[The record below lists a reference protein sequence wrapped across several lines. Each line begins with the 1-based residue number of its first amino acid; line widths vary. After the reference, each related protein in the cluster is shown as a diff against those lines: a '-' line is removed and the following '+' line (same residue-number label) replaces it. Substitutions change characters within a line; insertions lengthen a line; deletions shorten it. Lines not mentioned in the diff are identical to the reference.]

1 MASYTV
7 NTLAQQQEM
16 LEKIGAESLD
26 SLFTAVPDSLK
37 LQRPLNL
44 PLGKSEFA
52 VAKKMKELASLNEVF
67 SVILRGAGSEK
78 HYIPSVVRQL
88 SGREEFVTAYTPY
101 QSELSQGILQTIFE
115 FQTGICE
122 LTGMDASNASV
133 YDGASA
139 VAEAVNMTIDRKRT
153 VVLLPDNLH
162 PHTLTTV
169 KTYTHWSNIELK
181 TVKTLNGRI
190 DVGSLNE
197 LLNETSACLVIQ
209 NPNFYGLIENVSE
222 LSAVVHAAGAKV
234 IVSSNP
240 MTLGVLKSP
249 REAGADIAVGEA
261 QPLGMSMAFGGPY
274 LGYMATVTEL
284 VRRLPGRIVGQSL
297 DLDGKRAF
305 TLTLQAR
312 EQHIR
317 REKASSSICS
327 NQAHCALIAGMY
339 LAALGPGGLREVAVQ
354 SSSKAHYLAEQLT
367 SIGFKLRYDGPFFH
381 EFVTDGPLT
390 SVTVENALHKRGI
403 LSGLPLGENGMLWC
417 CTETVSKHDIDRTIL
432 ILKEVLA

>member
-26 SLFTAVPDSLK
+26 SLFTAIPETLK
-37 LQRPLNL
+37 LKRPLSL
-44 PLGKSEFA
+44 PLAQSEFA

-67 SVILRGAGSEK
+67 NVVLRGAGSEK

-101 QSELSQGILQTIFE
+101 QSELSQGILQSIFE

-139 VAEAVNMTIDRKRT
+139 VAEAVNMTIDRKRN

-162 PHTLTTV
+162 PHTLATV
-169 KTYTHWSNIELK
+169 KTYTRWANIELK
-181 TVKTLNGRI
+181 TVKSVNGII
-190 DVGSLNE
+190 DIPLLKD
-197 LLNETSACLVIQ
+197 LLNDTSACLVIQ

-222 LSAVVHAAGAKV
+222 LSDVVHSVGAKV

-240 MTLGVLKSP
+240 MTLGLLKSP

-274 LGYMATVTEL
+274 LGYMATVSEM

-297 DLDGKRAF
+297 DLDGKRVF

-339 LAALGPGGLREVAVQ
+339 LAAMGPHGLREVAVQ
-354 SSSKAHYLAEQLT
+354 SSSKAHYLAEQL
-367 SIGFKLRYDGPFFH
+367 SLIGFKLRYDGPFFH

-390 SVTVENALHKRGI
+390 SVTVETVLHKRGI

>member
-190 DVGSLNE
+190 DVASLKE
-197 LLNETSACLVIQ
+197 LLSETSACLVIQ
-209 NPNFYGLIENVSE
+209 NPNFFGLIENVSE

-261 QPLGMSMAFGGPY
+261 QPLGMTMAFGGPY
-274 LGYMATVTEL
+274 LGYMATVSEL

-339 LAALGPGGLREVAVQ
+339 LAAMGPGGLREVAVQ
-354 SSSKAHYLAEQLT
+354 SSSKAHYLAEQLI
-367 SIGFKLRYDGPFFH
+367 SIGFKLRYEGPFFH

>member
-7 NTLAQQQEM
+7 NTLAQQQAM

-190 DVGSLNE
+190 DVASLKE
-197 LLNETSACLVIQ
+197 ALSETSACLVIQ

-339 LAALGPGGLREVAVQ
+339 LAAMGPVGLREVAIQ
-354 SSSKAHYLAEQLT
+354 SSSKAHYLAEQLA

-403 LSGLPLGENGMLWC
+403 LSGLPLGKNGMLWC

>member
-190 DVGSLNE
+190 DVASLKE
-197 LLNETSACLVIQ
+197 LLSEILWL
-209 NPNFYGLIENVSE
+209 NPV
-222 LSAVVHAAGAKV
+222 
-234 IVSSNP
+234 
-240 MTLGVLKSP
+240 
-249 REAGADIAVGEA
+249 
-261 QPLGMSMAFGGPY
+261 
-274 LGYMATVTEL
+274 
-284 VRRLPGRIVGQSL
+284 
-297 DLDGKRAF
+297 
-305 TLTLQAR
+305 
-312 EQHIR
+312 
-317 REKASSSICS
+317 
-327 NQAHCALIAGMY
+327 
-339 LAALGPGGLREVAVQ
+339 
-354 SSSKAHYLAEQLT
+354 
-367 SIGFKLRYDGPFFH
+367 
-381 EFVTDGPLT
+381 
-390 SVTVENALHKRGI
+390 
-403 LSGLPLGENGMLWC
+403 
-417 CTETVSKHDIDRTIL
+417 
-432 ILKEVLA
+432 

>member
-44 PLGKSEFA
+44 PISKSEFA

-181 TVKTLNGRI
+181 TVKTHNGRI

-222 LSAVVHAAGAKV
+222 LSAVVHAAGAKM

-339 LAALGPGGLREVAVQ
+339 LAALGPGGLLEVAVQ

>member
-169 KTYTHWSNIELK
+169 KTYTHWSNIEIK
-181 TVKTLNGRI
+181 TVKTINGRI
-190 DVGSLNE
+190 DIASLNE
-197 LLNETSACLVIQ
+197 ILNETSACLVIQ
-209 NPNFYGLIENVSE
+209 NPNFFGLIENVSE

-240 MTLGVLKSP
+240 MTLGILKSP
-249 REAGADIAVGEA
+249 RDAGADIAVGEA

-274 LGYMATVTEL
+274 LGYMATVSEL

-339 LAALGPGGLREVAVQ
+339 LAAMGPGGLREVAVQ

-367 SIGFKLRYDGPFFH
+367 SIGFKLRYEGPFFH

-390 SVTVENALHKRGI
+390 SVTVESALHKRGI

-417 CTETVSKHDIDRTIL
+417 CTETISKHDIDRTIL